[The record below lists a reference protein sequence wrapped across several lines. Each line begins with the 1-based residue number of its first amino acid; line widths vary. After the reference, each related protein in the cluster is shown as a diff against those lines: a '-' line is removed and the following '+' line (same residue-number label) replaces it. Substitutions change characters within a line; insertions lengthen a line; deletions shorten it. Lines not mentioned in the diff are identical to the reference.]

1 MEQGLPSAKA
11 ISQHFMSGCLK
22 SENELQTD
30 FIQSEIQVKVEP
42 DQDDSLSNDMNELE
56 TFPCSPG
63 HVKEEILD
71 LGVQILPDGLMPP
84 VEMEEELEIATNSHT
99 SPDQPNRKN
108 VSSSKSKKHTDK
120 QRTTG
125 KRKATNASSH
135 TIRCP
140 TKQSK
145 TTEQIISTKMN
156 SDVSNEGIKCLIMQ
170 GNATQH
176 SEKSGKARTSNKPHK
191 GERFICETCGK
202 EFQRSDLLTDH
213 VKIHRRQKLYACD
226 QCEMKFAKPSYLKIH
241 LRRHAGDRPFPCDQC
256 EKRFFD
262 IYDLRVHQ
270 RDHTGERPYMCSE
283 CGKGFKRIY
292 ILNKHKRTHSK
303 EKPFQCSVCGK
314 AYKYGYSYRLHM
326 KDHLD

>member
-1 MEQGLPSAKA
+1 MEQSLPSAEA

-22 SENELQTD
+22 SENGLQTD
-30 FIQSEIQVKVEP
+30 FIQSEIEVKVEP
-42 DQDDSLSNDMNELE
+42 DHYDSSSLDVNELE
-56 TFPCSPG
+56 TFPRSPG

-71 LGVQILPDGLMPP
+71 HGLQVLPDGLMPP
-84 VEMEEELEIATNSHT
+84 VEMDEELEIATNSHT
-99 SPDQPNRKN
+99 SPDKPNRRTG
-108 VSSSKSKKHTDK
+108 SSRKRKKHTDK
-120 QRTTG
+120 QG

-145 TTEQIISTKMN
+145 KMN
-156 SDVSNEGIKCLIMQ
+156 SDVSSEGIKCFIMQ

-176 SEKSGKARTSNKPHK
+176 PEKSGKARTSIKQHK
-191 GERFICETCGK
+191 EDRFICETCGK

-213 VKIHRRQKLYACD
+213 MKIHRRQKPYTCD